1 MSQAKGGR
9 SEAQD
14 ETPPE
19 PEAEA
24 NAAPGDDPRP
34 TPEPGPGHGHGH
46 ECLEWCPICRSAEL
60 LKGVGVGVNSPE
72 IRQQLQSL
80 QNEAMQVFKAFA
92 TAYSERTGDDP
103 FSRRREG
110 EATGAPREPE
120 PPKSPDTPIDISI
133 E

>member
-9 SEAQD
+9 SGAQEEA
-14 ETPPE
+14 PPE
-19 PEAEA
+19 PEHGAGPDAEPA
-24 NAAPGDDPRP
+24 PGAAP
-34 TPEPGPGHGHGH
+34 GHGH

-80 QNEAMQVFKAFA
+80 QSEAMQVFKAFA
-92 TAYSERTGDDP
+92 SAYAERTGEDP

-110 EATGAPREPE
+110 ETAGNPPGPE
-120 PPKSPDTPIDISI
+120 PPKSGDTPIDISI